1 MEHKISE
8 KGLLHASQST
18 NGTSQGSLGYLER
31 ETLHASQSINSTG
44 QWREGYKERDY
55 YMLVG
60 LPMRHVHGARDIRKG
75 IITYI

>member
-18 NGTSQGSLGYLER
+18 NATSQWS
-31 ETLHASQSINSTG
+31 
-44 QWREGYKERDY
+44 EGYMEKEY

-60 LPMRHVHGARDIRKG
+60 LPRRQVYGARDIRKV
-75 IITYI
+75 IIMSQSLYQFYIFISLTT